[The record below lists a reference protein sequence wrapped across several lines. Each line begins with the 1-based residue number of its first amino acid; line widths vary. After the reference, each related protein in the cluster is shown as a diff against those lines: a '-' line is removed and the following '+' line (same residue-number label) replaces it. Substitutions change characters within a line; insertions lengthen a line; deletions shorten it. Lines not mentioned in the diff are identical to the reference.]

1 MAKTEAPKATPK
13 NIPANQVKG
22 SIRSEVPTMR
32 TPPPPPPKKKS

>member
-13 NIPANQVKG
+13 NVPVPQKVQN
-22 SIRSEVPTMR
+22 RSEVPTMR